1 LQGNQSE
8 GIGVEMMS
16 STGYN
21 DEAEKI
27 YEIEKTKEFDKW
39 FDKLKDESAK
49 AVIAERIER
58 FEGGNI
64 GDSRH
69 IENGL
74 NELRIHCGAGYR
86 VYWFRIGE
94 KVVLLAFGGDKS
106 TQKRNIKKA
115 QKIMMAYRE
124 EQR

>member
-1 LQGNQSE
+1 
-8 GIGVEMMS
+8 MS
-16 STGYN
+16 SVGYN
-21 DEAEKI
+21 NEVEKV
-27 YEIEKTKEFDKW
+27 YEIEKTKEFGKW
-39 FDKLKDESAK
+39 FDKLKDEGTK

-58 FEGGNI
+58 FEGGNV

-86 VYWFRIGE
+86 VYWFRMGK
-94 KVVLLAFGGDKS
+94 KVVLLVFGGDKS

-115 QKIMMAYRE
+115 LRIMMTYRE
-124 EQR
+124 EQK